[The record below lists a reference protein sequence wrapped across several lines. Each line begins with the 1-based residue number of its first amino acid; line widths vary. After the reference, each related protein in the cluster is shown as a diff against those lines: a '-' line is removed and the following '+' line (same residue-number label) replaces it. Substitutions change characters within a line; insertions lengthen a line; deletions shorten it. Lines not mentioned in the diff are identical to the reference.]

1 MKKIKTKKRFKKE
14 NEQVMYYLLT
24 ENFKSQEQQLVALI
38 TKAVPVKR
46 IYILGSTL
54 HTRRTESVFTPDAP
68 SCKSAGCYY
77 LLILTASDE
86 DVNVV
91 QDKIENKAREM
102 MPVVAIVLAAATFKT
117 WVIKGHPFADIVSKS
132 AVLLYQSDEEE
143 QVTPEGVQ
151 PVKVEKK
158 DVIYHEANNKITE
171 FIAGAVLYMIRKQ
184 PKLAAFMFH
193 QAAEQCLHALFEIK
207 TGMYLNT
214 HNLDKLFRY
223 CSMVCWKLP
232 EIFPRHNEKEERLF
246 QLLQKAYVGGRY
258 EKDYP
263 ITLSELEIIRKRIMD
278 LKEVL
283 HDFRG

>member
-1 MKKIKTKKRFKKE
+1 
-14 NEQVMYYLLT
+14 MYYLLT

-38 TKAVPVKR
+38 TKAVPAKR
-46 IYILGSTL
+46 IYMLGSTL
-54 HTRRTESVFTPDAP
+54 HTRRTESVFMPDAP

-77 LLILTASDE
+77 LLVLTAGDE
-86 DVNVV
+86 DVNVI
-91 QDKIENKAREM
+91 QDKIENKAKEM
-102 MPVVAIVLAAATFKT
+102 MPVIAIVLPVATFKT
-117 WVIKGHPFADIVSKS
+117 WLIKGHLFANLVSRR

-143 QVTPEGVQ
+143 PHDPEVVQ
-151 PVKVEKK
+151 PVKVEKN
-158 DVIYHEANNKITE
+158 DMLYHEANNKITE

-214 HNLDKLFRY
+214 HNLDKLLRY

-232 EIFPRHNEKEERLF
+232 EIFPGHNEKEERLF

-283 HDFRG
+283 HDFRD

>member
-1 MKKIKTKKRFKKE
+1 
-14 NEQVMYYLLT
+14 MYYLLT
-24 ENFKSQEQQLVALI
+24 ESFKSQEQQLVALI
-38 TKAVPVKR
+38 TKAVQAKR
-46 IYILGSTL
+46 IYMLGSTL
-54 HTRRTESVFTPDAP
+54 RTRRTESLFMPDAP

-77 LLILTASDE
+77 LLVLTAGDE
-86 DVNVV
+86 DVNVMK
-91 QDKIENKAREM
+91 DKIESKAKEM
-102 MPVVAIVLAAATFKT
+102 VPLIAIVLPAATFKT
-117 WVIKGHPFADIVSKS
+117 WLLKGHPFADIVSRS
-132 AVLLYQSDEEE
+132 AVLLYQADEEE
-143 QVTPEGVQ
+143 PPYPEVVQ
-151 PVKVEKK
+151 PVKVEKN
-158 DVIYHEANNKITE
+158 DILYHEANNKITE

-258 EKDYP
+258 EKEYS
-263 ITLSELEIIRKRIMD
+263 ITLSELEIIRNRIMD

-283 HDFRG
+283 HDFRN